1 MFMCWGWGARV
12 GCIPGPSSRL
22 RARKLPEDILRE
34 LRELQITANPR
45 VSVELR
51 S

>member
-12 GCIPGPSSRL
+12 SCIPGPSSRL